1 MTMLSKGKQAIVLE
15 SDVAVQEEGMLS
27 ELATNVCSCNSSLP
41 LEEDGPNC
49 VLNSIIASHLQ
60 NTQMFITWSTK
71 VFNIMPE
78 LASY

>member
-1 MTMLSKGKQAIVLE
+1 MAMLSKGKQAIVLE

-27 ELATNVCSCNSSLP
+27 KSATNICICNFGPP
-41 LEEDGPNC
+41 LEEDGSNF
-49 VLNSIIASHLQ
+49 VSNSTIASHLQ